1 MTKIKWIKA
10 RKSCILQTAAAKC
23 PIPPKAKII
32 VARGANIDPDLL
44 EDTKGMATIRVA
56 NLTGKIVEI
65 ISMIMVMV
73 VVGILTIGS
82 TLLEVIINI
91 TKISV
96 TKGGQASTINHTITG
111 IIRAKSL
118 TTKNMVIVD
127 ITIGSKMV
135 NKAIGNKIIISEAT
149 RKPLGKLE
157 VITRS
162 KGLLILKD
170 RNLPLLVPLV
180 SLYRMTRD
188 RR

>member
-10 RKSCILQTAAAKC
+10 RKSCILQTVAAKC
-23 PIPPKAKII
+23 QIPPKAKKI
-32 VARGANIDPDLL
+32 VAIGAITVPDLL
-44 EDTKGMATIRVA
+44 EDTKGMVTIKVA
-56 NLTGKIVEI
+56 NPIGKTVEI

-118 TTKNMVIVD
+118 TTKNMAIMA
-127 ITIGSKMV
+127 ITIDSKMV
-135 NKAIGNKIIISEAT
+135 NKATGNKIIISEAM
-149 RKPLGKLE
+149 RKPLEKLE
-157 VITRS
+157 TLTRS
-162 KGLLILKD
+162 TDLLILKG
-170 RNLPLLVPLV
+170 RNLPLSVLLV
-180 SLYRMTRD
+180 SLSKMTKG